1 MLLYSRLTGL
11 KTLFTL
17 RRTSHFLSS
26 DFHPYTV
33 QIRSNDGL
41 PSTRCTTVVL
51 QVVRKNAVGHPAGN
65 ERDSPYQENEIHL
78 LRCIVLNSD
87 LTLIE
92 SYIISCFPKPL
103 PRTLQAPRS
112 LRRPRP
118 PRSSYRVPDHFII
131 PNGLLNE
138 DAQERTTQPAS
149 STTRGYTNSSDVKH
163 RDLSQPKD
171 QWTINLEWLSKHI
184 SSPVAYSL
192 EERLQFVR
200 SRLDVDNNLPGQK
213 LVSLYVDPNIRDFS
227 LLLIWY

>member
-26 DFHPYTV
+26 DFNPYTV

-41 PSTRCTTVVL
+41 PSTRCTTIVL
-51 QVVRKNAVGHPAGN
+51 QVVPKNVSGHPTGN
-65 ERDSPYQENEIHL
+65 ERDSRYQENKIHL
-78 LRCIVLNSD
+78 LRCMVLNSD

-92 SYIISCFPKPL
+92 SYIISCCPELL

-118 PRSSYRVPDHFII
+118 PKSSYRVPDHFII
-131 PNGLLNE
+131 PNGLLEE

-149 STTRGYTNSSDVKH
+149 SSTRGSTNLSNVKH
-163 RDLSQPKD
+163 RNLSQPKD
-171 QWTINLEWLSKHI
+171 QWTINLEWLGKYI
-184 SSPVAYSL
+184 SFPVAYSL

-200 SRLDVDNNLPGQK
+200 SRLDVDDNLPGQR
-213 LVSLYVDPNIRDFS
+213 LVSL
-227 LLLIWY
+227 